1 MTERIGCVASGIGAI
16 SGADDVQLGSNHRNR
31 PERTEKLDQQGPK
44 TRAGN
49 RNRVKTGSALGLMD
63 SAELVL
69 PTFQFIE
76 EGNRTSILEGLGK
89 IIKLFDAS
97 KAGRWSALQFLLEQ
111 DPNLAM
117 APVQALRTGE
127 VQQVVNAATAYL
139 DVDED

>member
-1 MTERIGCVASGIGAI
+1 M
-16 SGADDVQLGSNHRNR
+16 
-31 PERTEKLDQQGPK
+31 
-44 TRAGN
+44 
-49 RNRVKTGSALGLMD
+49 
-63 SAELVL
+63 
-69 PTFQFIE
+69 
-76 EGNRTSILEGLGK
+76 GK

>member
-1 MTERIGCVASGIGAI
+1 MTRLLL
-16 SGADDVQLGSNHRNR
+16 Q
-31 PERTEKLDQQGPK
+31 
-44 TRAGN
+44 RAGGGLSLTEAAKLLGTS
-49 RNRVKTGSALGLMD
+49 RQALHKRVKTGSALGLMD

-69 PTFQFIE
+69 PKFQFIE

-89 IIKLFDAS
+89 IIKLFDGS

-127 VQQVVNAATAYL
+127 VQQVVNAATTYL